1 MNDYKT
7 TLEFLQKGMTKVI
20 LKSMWLVMMI
30 DGIEFLVKW
39 QIFKENQRSG
49 VVLSFYTGHMIF
61 LMLILMAIGFIL
73 SGQQFGGYIS
83 ILANRKRCLQGIISY
98 SLIVSGIGALLVRIY
113 TFILT
118 ESIGRL
124 SQLPYRS
131 FQSWSLLDDLFL
143 SLLSISFGLIMGAI
157 FYRLHMRS
165 FVLGICLLAFIGIKA
180 FERYQL
186 SSLSERVNSF
196 SPILVGSIAV
206 PVLICLTVV
215 LLYKAPIKAYAH
227 DWL

>member
-1 MNDYKT
+1 MSDYKT
-7 TLEFLQKGMTKVI
+7 TLGFLQKGITKMI
-20 LKSMWLVMMI
+20 LKSMWLMVML

-39 QIFKENQRSG
+39 QIFKENQQSG
-49 VVLSFYTGHMIF
+49 VVLSFYTGHIVF
-61 LMLILMAIGFIL
+61 LLLVLGGIGVLL
-73 SGQQFGGYIS
+73 SGHQFGGYIS

-98 SLIVSGIGALLVRIY
+98 SLIVSCIGTLLMRGF

-131 FQSWSLLDDLFL
+131 FQSWSLLEDLFL
-143 SLLSISFGLIMGAI
+143 SLLSISVGLLIGAL
-157 FYRLHMRS
+157 FYRLHRRS
-165 FVLGICLLAFIGIKA
+165 FVLGLCVLAFIGIKV

-186 SSLSERVNSF
+186 SPWYERMNGF
-196 SPILVGSIAV
+196 SPILVGSIAI
-206 PVLICLTVV
+206 PVFIGLTVV

-227 DWL
+227 NWL